1 MLSNNLKKK
10 VLLLNSSYEPLSVIN
25 CKKALIMLITHK
37 VDYIKKSK
45 YSIYSEKLKF
55 SVPEIVKLKSFIF
68 LKHKR
73 ISLTRK
79 NIFKRDKNICQYC
92 AKTNVVLTIDHV
104 IPKHKGGND
113 TWENLVSA
121 CKKCNLLKADN
132 LLKDTEMNLL
142 GKPKKPHY
150 LIYMQD
156 YVLNQEYQSWKPYLY
171 MV

>member
-1 MLSNNLKKK
+1 MFNDNLSRK

-25 CKKALIMLITHK
+25 SKKALIMLITQK
-37 VDYIKKSK
+37 VDYIEKSD
-45 YSIYSEKLKF
+45 YLIHSEKL
-55 SVPEIVKLKSFIF
+55 VITIPRIVKLKSYIF

-79 NIFKRDKNICQYC
+79 NIFKRDKNKCQYC
-92 AKTNVVLTIDHV
+92 GKTNIILTIDHV
-104 IPKHKGGND
+104 IPRNKGGND

-121 CKKCNLLKADN
+121 CNKCNFIKGN
-132 LLKDTEMNLL
+132 TLLKDTEMFLL
-142 GKPKKPHY
+142 QKPKKPHY

-156 YVLNQEYQSWKPYLY
+156 YVLNNEYKSWKPYLY